1 MVLVTYR
8 LVSLTDAR
16 KKALEC
22 RQMLS
27 DHKNPIEMQRA
38 KRDAAVAATAKKV
51 TFKEAAEKYIAAKQP
66 EWKNPKQAEQWRNS
80 LARYAYPVIGK
91 LPVSAIETA
100 HVLRLLQD
108 PCVEKDEDG
117 KVVRTIENPWVERN
131 ETASRVRGRIEAVLN
146 SAKSAG
152 LRTGENPARW
162 SGHLDGLLA
171 KPSKVQKKTSKH
183 FAALPWKEAGAFMED
198 LADQNGMGALALRF
212 AILCG
217 SRSGEVRGATW
228 KEIGKD
234 NETGLD
240 VWTIP
245 AARMKAGKEH
255 RVPLSD
261 AALAVLQEMAEVGT
275 DPDALIFP
283 GIKAGKPLSDMSLT
297 AVLRRMDRGDLTAH
311 GFRSTFRDWA
321 GETGHPSDIAEAA
334 LAHTLGGKVQRAYQ
348 RGDLLARRKHL
359 MAAWAAHCGRPA
371 GGNVV
376 ALDEVKIG

>member
-1 MVLVTYR
+1 MVR
-8 LVSLTDAR
+8 SPR
-16 KKALEC
+16 
-22 RQMLS
+22 R
-27 DHKNPIEMQRA
+27 P
-38 KRDAAVAATAKKV
+38 
-51 TFKEAAEKYIAAKQP
+51 
-66 EWKNPKQAEQWRNS
+66 
-80 LARYAYPVIGK
+80 
-91 LPVSAIETA
+91 
-100 HVLRLLQD
+100 
-108 PCVEKDEDG
+108 
-117 KVVRTIENPWVERN
+117 
-131 ETASRVRGRIEAVLN
+131 ASEAVEG
-146 SAKSAG
+146 A
-152 LRTGENPARW
+152 EE
-162 SGHLDGLLA
+162 
-171 KPSKVQKKTSKH
+171 TSKH

-311 GFRSTFRDWA
+311 GFRSDVPRLGRRDR
-321 GETGHPSDIAEAA
+321 PSIRHCRSGARPHARRQGAAA
-334 LAHTLGGKVQRAYQ
+334 LTS
-348 RGDLLARRKHL
+348 
-359 MAAWAAHCGRPA
+359 AATC
-371 GGNVV
+371 
-376 ALDEVKIG
+376 